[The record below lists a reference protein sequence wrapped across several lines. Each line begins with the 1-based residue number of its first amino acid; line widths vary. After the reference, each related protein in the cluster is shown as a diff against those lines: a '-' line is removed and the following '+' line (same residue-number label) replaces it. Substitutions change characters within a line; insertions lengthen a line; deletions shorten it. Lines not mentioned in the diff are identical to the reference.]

1 MKDSSLLEQARRVL
15 RIEAES
21 IMDLISR
28 IDDSFIKAVE
38 MLYECKGRVV
48 VTGIGKSGI
57 IGRKLVATFAS
68 TGTPAL
74 FMHPAEGVHGDLGMI
89 VAQDVLIAISYSG
102 ETEEVNKLLPSIK
115 GTGAKLIALTGK
127 PDSTL
132 ARNSD
137 IVLNVR
143 VRQEACPLGL
153 VPTASTTATL
163 AFGDA
168 LAIALLKKRGFKEE
182 DFALLHPA
190 GTLGRRLLLRVED
203 VMHKGSEI
211 PLVKTTTKMKDV
223 LFEISSKRLGVTGV
237 RNEEGKLVG
246 VITDGDLRRLIE
258 RTQNIWD
265 MLAGEVMTRNPKVIE
280 GNQLAAYAVQ
290 KMEKFAITSL
300 FIVDGEG
307 VPYGVVHLHD
317 LLKASVV

>member
-1 MKDSSLLEQARRVL
+1 MKENTLLEQARRAL

-28 IDDSFIKAVE
+28 IDESFIRAVE

-89 VAQDVLIAISYSG
+89 VAQDVIIAISYSG

-115 GTGAKLIALTGK
+115 GTGAKLIALTGN
-127 PDSTL
+127 PNSTL

-137 IVLNVR
+137 IVLNVK

-168 LAIALLKKRGFKEE
+168 LAIALLKKRGFKKE

-203 VMHKGSEI
+203 VMHKGTEI
-211 PLVKTTTKMKDV
+211 PLVETTTKMKDV

-237 RNEEGKLVG
+237 IDKEGKLVG

-300 FIVDGEG
+300 FIVDGSG